1 MRFPCYQCHNMF
13 VRFRQTARRLQASLI
28 TGRREGSKVHHEHV
42 AGLGSVPLSPSPADR
57 ITFWTKLHQRLEAL
71 GNRVDAAQR
80 GAIMAAIHA
89 RIPMPTQDDQQAVQ
103 LQHAQADARFWDTL
117 AEMQAERIEG
127 NKGLLAT
134 AQRAIAEGEPLAAD
148 TAAKAQT
155 AKDRLARVEKGE
167 AITGIPAPM
176 TRADLLRIS
185 GMTEA
190 QAQHCERV
198 AGIAAA
204 GEDWWRLM
212 IDEQQRRKAKVEKA
226 VVRQLHR
233 MATGG
238 GR

>member
-1 MRFPCYQCHNMF
+1 
-13 VRFRQTARRLQASLI
+13 
-28 TGRREGSKVHHEHV
+28 
-42 AGLGSVPLSPSPADR
+42 VPIALSPTDR
-57 ITFWTKLHQRLEAL
+57 LAFWTKLYQRLDAL
-71 GNRVDAAQR
+71 SNRVDAAQR
-80 GAIMAAIHA
+80 GAILSAIHA
-89 RIPMPTQDDQQAVQ
+89 RIPMPTLDDQQAVQ
-103 LQHAQADARFWDTL
+103 LERAQADARFWETL
-117 AEMQAERIEG
+117 AEMHADDIEGHKTLLAMAQTKIAER
-127 NKGLLAT
+127 
-134 AQRAIAEGEPLAAD
+134 EPLAAD
-148 TAAKAQT
+148 TAAKAQA
-155 AKDRLARVEKGE
+155 AKDRLALVEKGE

>member
-1 MRFPCYQCHNMF
+1 
-13 VRFRQTARRLQASLI
+13 
-28 TGRREGSKVHHEHV
+28 
-42 AGLGSVPLSPSPADR
+42 
-57 ITFWTKLHQRLEAL
+57 
-71 GNRVDAAQR
+71 
-80 GAIMAAIHA
+80 
-89 RIPMPTQDDQQAVQ
+89 
-103 LQHAQADARFWDTL
+103 
-117 AEMQAERIEG
+117 
-127 NKGLLAT
+127 
-134 AQRAIAEGEPLAAD
+134 LAAD
-148 TAAKAQT
+148 TAAKAQA
-155 AKDRLARVEKGE
+155 AKDRLALVEKGE

-185 GMTEA
+185 GMTE
-190 QAQHCERV
+190 AQHCERV

>member
-1 MRFPCYQCHNMF
+1 MA
-13 VRFRQTARRLQASLI
+13 QTKI
-28 TGRREGSKVHHEHV
+28 
-42 AGLGSVPLSPSPADR
+42 
-57 ITFWTKLHQRLEAL
+57 
-71 GNRVDAAQR
+71 
-80 GAIMAAIHA
+80 
-89 RIPMPTQDDQQAVQ
+89 
-103 LQHAQADARFWDTL
+103 
-117 AEMQAERIEG
+117 AER
-127 NKGLLAT
+127 
-134 AQRAIAEGEPLAAD
+134 EPLAAD
-148 TAAKAQT
+148 TAAKAQA
-155 AKDRLARVEKGE
+155 AKDRLALVEKGE